1 MTNPTVYRDV
11 CGTAK
16 GFFKHRNERETKCGP
31 CKAAWVRHQRAYKA
45 TPKQPRITT
54 HEIAEEIRHLLSLGQ
69 GYGYIVPAVGY
80 DSRLGSLEKRLRH
93 HGYGDLYNALV
104 EEPGAG
110 QDPMSRRN
118 LLRKPAETSAG
129 S

>member
-16 GFFKHRNERETKCGP
+16 GYFTHRNNQETKCQP
-31 CKAAWVRHQRAYKA
+31 CRDAGAAQRRAYGAKVQ
-45 TPKQPRITT
+45 QPGVTA
-54 HEIAEEIRHLLSLGQ
+54 EELAEEIRHLLSLGQ
-69 GYGYIVPAVGY
+69 GYGYILPAVGY
-80 DSRLGSLEKRLRH
+80 ASRLNALEKRLRH

-110 QDPMSRRN
+110 PDPLSRRN
-118 LLRKPAETSAG
+118 LLRKPAETSTG